1 MSKRIFLA
9 GILGGL
15 AMFLWQSVA
24 HMVLPFGGAGI
35 REIPNE
41 PAVLAAMHSALGGAS
56 GMYLFPG
63 QGAEGMK
70 NYDKKLAAN
79 PSGLLIYHPPGG
91 QGMSPVQLIVE
102 LLTELLEAVL
112 AVWLLSRSRAQTFGG
127 RVGFVFTLGVVAGIA
142 TNVSYWNWYGFPAS
156 YTANYIGMQLA
167 GFLAAGLVAAAVL
180 RPVKFAMYEVATPV
194 RR

>member
-1 MSKRIFLA
+1 
-9 GILGGL
+9 
-15 AMFLWQSVA
+15 
-24 HMVLPFGGAGI
+24 
-35 REIPNE
+35 
-41 PAVLAAMHSALGGAS
+41 
-56 GMYLFPG
+56 
-63 QGAEGMK
+63 
-70 NYDKKLAAN
+70 
-79 PSGLLIYHPPGG
+79 
-91 QGMSPVQLIVE
+91 MSPVQLIVE